1 MPFETAIND
10 DHGKVDWVEPRS
22 TALLVIDVQQGFVN
36 RHSSGVLPAIVR
48 LVEGWR
54 AAGAP
59 VVLTRFYN
67 KPGSPYETITGW
79 TRLRTAEEQALV
91 AELAP
96 FVDDAAAVIEKAQ
109 ASVFTPEGA
118 EIIRDSGWTDLVLC
132 GIDTDACVYDSAVAA
147 YQSGYRPWIV
157 TDACAS
163 SGGAQYHDAAL
174 LLAAR
179 NIGASQLVTGEIVL
193 SRINGA

>member
-1 MPFETAIND
+1 MW
-10 DHGKVDWVEPRS
+10 KVDWVDPRS

-36 RHSSGVLPAIVR
+36 RHSRDVVPAVVR

-59 VVLTRFYN
+59 VVMSRFHN
-67 KPGSPYETITGW
+67 EPGSPYEVITGW
-79 TRLRTAEEQALV
+79 TKLRTADEQALA

-96 FVDDAAAVIEKAQ
+96 FVDNTTTIVDKNQ
-109 ASVFTPEGA
+109 SSVFTPEGA
-118 EIIRDSGWTDLVLC
+118 QLIRKSGWSDLVFC
-132 GIDTDACVYDSAVAA
+132 GIDTDACVYDSATAA

-163 SGGAQYHDAAL
+163 TGGAQYHEAAL

-179 NIGASQLVTGEIVL
+179 NIGAEQLVTSEFVL
-193 SRINGA
+193 SRIGGSQGAHT

>member
-1 MPFETAIND
+1 MWKA
-10 DHGKVDWVEPRS
+10 DWVDPRS

-36 RHSSGVLPAIVR
+36 RHSRGVLPAIAR
-48 LVEGWR
+48 LIEGWR

-59 VVLTRFYN
+59 VVLSRFHN

-79 TRLRTAEEQALV
+79 TRLRTPEEQALA

-96 FVDDAAAVIEKAQ
+96 FADEAAAVIDKDQ

-118 EIIRDSGWTDLVLC
+118 QLIRDAGWTDLVLC
-132 GIDTDACVYDSAVAA
+132 GIDTDACVYDSARDA
-147 YQSGYRPWIV
+147 YHNGYRPWIV

-163 SGGAQYHDAAL
+163 TGGPQYHDAAL
-174 LLAAR
+174 QMAAR
-179 NIGASQLVTGEIVL
+179 NISPDHLVTSEIVL
-193 SRINGA
+193 SRINGTQGAPA

>member
-1 MPFETAIND
+1 MIWKA
-10 DHGKVDWVEPRS
+10 DWVDPRS

-36 RHSSGVLPAIVR
+36 QHSQSVLPAVMR

-59 VVLTRFYN
+59 VVLSRFHN
-67 KPGSPYETITGW
+67 EPGSPYETITGW
-79 TRLRTAEEQALV
+79 TRLRTPEEQAIV

-96 FVDDAAAVIEKAQ
+96 FVAEAAAVIDKGQ
-109 ASVFTPEGA
+109 ASVFTPEGSRL
-118 EIIRDSGWTDLVLC
+118 IRDAGWSDLVLC

-147 YQSGYRPWIV
+147 YHNGYRPWIV

-163 SGGAQYHDAAL
+163 TGGAQYHEAAL

-179 NIGASQLVTGEIVL
+179 NIGASQLVTSEFVL
-193 SRINGA
+193 SRLTGTEGVTA